1 MFPLGLV
8 LLPGAVVPLRL
19 FEDRYLKLFEDL
31 LAGDRRFGIVLIE
44 RGAETGGND
53 VRAGTACVA
62 LMAGS
67 SSQDDG
73 TILTLN
79 VGMERVRVVEWL
91 DEHPYPRAIVEQLE
105 DGVADPSVDAVVD
118 ECRSL
123 LTTLRA
129 LASEVGADVGDEP
142 VLSEDS
148 IRATFQIAFLASL
161 QPFDQQRIL
170 ETDDPLVRAETLRG
184 NLAEAVEMLRL
195 ELALGR

>member
-53 VRAGTACVA
+53 VRADTACVA

-79 VGMERVRVVEWL
+79 VGMDRVRVVEWL
-91 DEHPYPRAIVEQLE
+91 EEDPYPRAIVEQLE
-105 DGVADPSVDAVVD
+105 DGVADSNVDSVVD

-129 LASEVGADVGDEP
+129 LASEMGADVGDEP

-170 ETDDPLVRAETLRG
+170 ETDDPLVRAETLLR
-184 NLAEAVEMLRL
+184 NLEEAVEMLRL
-195 ELALGR
+195 ELAIGR